1 MEGLLRLRR
10 TTGGSCA
17 VCGEFGYCAK
27 LPSGDMLGSETC
39 VVCDRSFC
47 ERHVLQEAGSNSVGS
62 SAFACRD
69 CSPSSKKIKRRFNTI
84 SIKAVTRAAQESAK
98 KLLLSQG
105 EKEESEGSSPSLG
118 RR

>member
-1 MEGLLRLRR
+1 MRLRR